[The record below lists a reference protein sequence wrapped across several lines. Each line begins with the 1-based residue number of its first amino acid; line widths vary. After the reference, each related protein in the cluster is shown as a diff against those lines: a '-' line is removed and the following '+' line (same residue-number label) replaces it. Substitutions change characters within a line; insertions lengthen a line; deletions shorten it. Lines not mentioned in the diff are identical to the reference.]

1 MKKFIATT
9 LILLIIN
16 VRANAGLSGLIAGN
30 VTSEGLPKLS
40 LGSTFTLVPFLFM
53 ANNGEFEKFVM
64 DLTPEEKITLVATKD
79 EALYQSSN
87 EYDEMNPS
95 GSLLKI
101 FAILEERLQG
111 KAKSNYTHFSI
122 QQKSEVA
129 FEVASYLEAL

>member
-1 MKKFIATT
+1 MKKIIATT

-16 VRANAGLSGLIAGN
+16 LRAQAGVSGIIAAN
-30 VTSEGLPKLS
+30 LTSEGLPKLS

-53 ANNGEFEKFVM
+53 ANNGEFENFVM

-95 GSLLKI
+95 GNLLKV
-101 FAILEERLQG
+101 FAILEDRLQG
-111 KAKSNYTHFSI
+111 KAKSNYSHFSI

-129 FEVASYLEAL
+129 FEIASYLEVL